1 MSAADTA
8 ARKLGI
14 RVGMPASKAQ
24 AMVSGLVMVDAD
36 SAADAAALERL
47 ALWML
52 RQYSPI
58 VAIDGGDGLVL
69 DTEGADHLQG
79 GEELL
84 ISGIVNKLRGRGLTA
99 RTAVAD
105 TWGAAHAITRMI
117 SADATVVPI
126 GGVAKAV
133 VDLPIN
139 CLRLP
144 ADTIYGLR
152 VLGIEKVGE
161 LSAMPRAPLT
171 LRFGPEPGRRLD
183 QIFGR
188 LAEPIEP
195 IRTPELIEVARNFP
209 EPIGAPETIAK
220 YVRRLVG
227 QLSKKLEE
235 EGLGVRRSDLIIHRV
250 DNTRQSVRAGLA
262 KPVRDPARLSKLLC
276 DQIEKVEPGFGIE
289 RMVLVAVMAEPLEEK
304 QMASSLIE
312 EQVIDVTPLIDILGN
327 RGQRLYRLAPV
338 ASDVPERSVA
348 RIPPTAQ
355 ETGADWAVKW
365 PRPSRLL
372 AHPEVIEVT
381 ALMPDHPPAVFTW
394 RGKRRRVK
402 RADGP
407 ERIFG
412 EWWLRPREMQAVRD
426 YFVVED
432 ELGERY
438 WIYRAGDGVDMETGS
453 HRWFLHGVFG

>member
-1 MSAADTA
+1 M
-8 ARKLGI
+8 
-14 RVGMPASKAQ
+14 
-24 AMVSGLVMVDAD
+24 
-36 SAADAAALERL
+36 
-47 ALWML
+47 
-52 RQYSPI
+52 
-58 VAIDGGDGLVL
+58 
-69 DTEGADHLQG
+69 
-79 GEELL
+79 
-84 ISGIVNKLRGRGLTA
+84 
-99 RTAVAD
+99 
-105 TWGAAHAITRMI
+105 
-117 SADATVVPI
+117 
-126 GGVAKAV
+126 
-133 VDLPIN
+133 
-139 CLRLP
+139 
-144 ADTIYGLR
+144 
-152 VLGIEKVGE
+152 
-161 LSAMPRAPLT
+161 
-171 LRFGPEPGRRLD
+171 
-183 QIFGR
+183 
-188 LAEPIEP
+188 
-195 IRTPELIEVARNFP
+195 
-209 EPIGAPETIAK
+209 
-220 YVRRLVG
+220 
-227 QLSKKLEE
+227 
-235 EGLGVRRSDLIIHRV
+235 
-250 DNTRQSVRAGLA
+250 
-262 KPVRDPARLSKLLC
+262 RDPARLSKLLC

-338 ASDVPERSVA
+338 ASDVPERSFA

-412 EWWLRPREMQAVRD
+412 EWWLRPHEMQAVRD

-438 WIYRAGDGVDMETGS
+438 WIYRAGDGVDMGTGS
-453 HRWFLHGVFG
+453 HKWFLHGVFG